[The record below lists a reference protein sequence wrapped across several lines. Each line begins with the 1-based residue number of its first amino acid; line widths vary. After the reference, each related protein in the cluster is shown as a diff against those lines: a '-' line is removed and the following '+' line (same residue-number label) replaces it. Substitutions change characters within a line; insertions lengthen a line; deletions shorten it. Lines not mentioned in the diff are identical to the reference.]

1 MGPMRLWII
10 SDLHLEF
17 GPLTLP
23 EVQADVVVLAGDVHV
38 GTKGLDWCRKQFPE
52 MPVIYVPGN
61 HEYYGA
67 AIPKLTEKLRQ
78 EAAGSQVFILDDEG
92 LEIGGVTFLG
102 TTLWTDFRL
111 QGDPLV
117 SSREA
122 DAVMNDYRRIRVSP
136 SYRRLRPADTL
147 ARHQKSRRW
156 LMLQLAERAP
166 GPVVVVTHHAPSA
179 LSYGNHQSLDLVSA
193 AFASRLDDLV
203 VRSRAALWVHG
214 HIHQAADYCLGD
226 TRVLCNPRGYPDEP
240 VFGFDPAL
248 VVEI

>member
-1 MGPMRLWII
+1 LRIRIL

-23 EVQADVVVLAGDVHV
+23 EIQADVVVLAGDVHL
-38 GTKGLDWCRKQFPE
+38 GIKGLAWCRKQFPE
-52 MPVIYVPGN
+52 TPVIYVPGN

-78 EAAGSQVFILDDEG
+78 EAAGSQVYILDDETIK
-92 LEIGGVTFLG
+92 IGRVTFLG

-111 QGDPLV
+111 LGDPAL

-122 DAVMNDYRRIRVSP
+122 DQVMNDYRRIRVSP

-147 ARHQKSRRW
+147 GRHQRSRRW

-166 GPVVVVTHHAPSA
+166 GPVVVVTHHVPSA
-179 LSYGNHQSLDLVSA
+179 RSLGNHKPLDLVSA
-193 AFASRLDDLV
+193 AYASRLDDLV
-203 VRSRAALWVHG
+203 ARSRVALWVHG
-214 HIHQAADYCLGD
+214 HIHQAADYVLGT
-226 TRVLCNPRGYPDEP
+226 TRVICNPRGYPEEP
-240 VFGFDPAL
+240 VPGFNPSL
-248 VVEI
+248 VVGI